1 MRGLAQRFEYRRR
14 VTPLALLGALAI
26 GLTLGLLGSGGSILT
41 VPVLVYLVGVPE
53 KAAIAESLAIV
64 CLIAGGGVIPFIFR
78 RLVSWSTVLLFS
90 LPGMVGAYMGALAAT
105 RISARVQLILFAVLM
120 LSAAGLMLRRSV
132 AHADSSPHDPKAPGA
147 NASGA
152 PAMKQEFETVIVQ
165 GFGIG
170 VLTGLVGVGGGFLI
184 VPALVLLV
192 HLPMHKAVGTSLATI
207 TLNSAAGF
215 YKHAQVLPSLHLQL
229 DWHLITLFGALG
241 IVGSLTGGAIAR
253 YVPHDRLRR
262 TFGVFLVIM
271 AVFLL
276 WKNTH
281 RPLSRPLTPRRLLT
295 PRKHTSTA
303 AFSLTKPLRHIPVT
317 PPADSGPV

>member
-1 MRGLAQRFEYRRR
+1 MGYVTQASPRPFPRRDR
-14 VTPLALLGALAI
+14 PASSIVRAVTPLALLGALAI

-64 CLIAGGGVIPFIFR
+64 GLIAGGGVIPFIVR

-132 AHADSSPHDPKAPGA
+132 AHADSAPHSPTGPTSPGPTSPVLA
-147 NASGA
+147 TTASTFN
-152 PAMKQEFETVIVQ
+152 PLHKQEFETVIVQ

-192 HLPMHKAVGTSLATI
+192 HLPMHMAVGTSLATI

-229 DWHLITLFGALG
+229 DWHIITLFAALG
-241 IVGSLTGGAIAR
+241 IVGSLTGSAIAR

-262 TFGVFLVIM
+262 MFGVFLVIM
-271 AVFLL
+271 AAFLL
-276 WKNTH
+276 WKNTLGH
-281 RPLSRPLTPRRLLT
+281 
-295 PRKHTSTA
+295 
-303 AFSLTKPLRHIPVT
+303 
-317 PPADSGPV
+317 

>member
-1 MRGLAQRFEYRRR
+1 

-64 CLIAGGGVIPFIFR
+64 GLIAGGGVIPFAFR

-132 AHADSSPHDPKAPGA
+132 AHADSTPHNPADPTAPGA
-147 NASGA
+147 SAGANAKPSNASA
-152 PAMKQEFETVIVQ
+152 TKQEFETVIVQ

-192 HLPMHKAVGTSLATI
+192 HLPMHMAVGTSLATI

-229 DWHLITLFGALG
+229 DWHLILLFAALG
-241 IVGSLTGGAIAR
+241 IVGSLTGGVIAR

-271 AVFLL
+271 ASFLL
-276 WKNTH
+276 WKNTLGH
-281 RPLSRPLTPRRLLT
+281 
-295 PRKHTSTA
+295 
-303 AFSLTKPLRHIPVT
+303 
-317 PPADSGPV
+317 

>member
-1 MRGLAQRFEYRRR
+1 VA

-132 AHADSSPHDPKAPGA
+132 AHADSTPHKPSAASAPGS
-147 NASGA
+147 NPSDDGGT
-152 PAMKQEFETVIVQ
+152 KQEFETIIVQ

-253 YVPHDRLRR
+253 YVPHERLRR
-262 TFGVFLVIM
+262 MFGVFLVIM
-271 AVFLL
+271 ASFLL
-276 WKNTH
+276 WKNTLGH
-281 RPLSRPLTPRRLLT
+281 
-295 PRKHTSTA
+295 
-303 AFSLTKPLRHIPVT
+303 
-317 PPADSGPV
+317 

>member
-1 MRGLAQRFEYRRR
+1 MYRRFGYRRR
-14 VTPLALLGALAI
+14 VTPLAVLGALAI

-41 VPVLVYLVGVPE
+41 VPVLVYLVGIPE

-90 LPGMVGAYMGALAAT
+90 LPGMVGAYLGALAAT

-132 AHADSSPHDPKAPGA
+132 AHADSSPLNPKKAGA
-147 NASGA
+147 NAGDA
-152 PAMKQEFETVIVQ
+152 PAKQEFETVIVQ

-215 YKHAQVLPSLHLQL
+215 YKHAQVLPSMHLQL
-229 DWHLITLFGALG
+229 DWHIITLFGALG
-241 IVGSLTGGAIAR
+241 VVGSLTGGAIAR
-253 YVPHDRLRR
+253 YVPHERLRR
-262 TFGVFLVIM
+262 MFGVFLVIM

-276 WKNTH
+276 WKNTFGH
-281 RPLSRPLTPRRLLT
+281 
-295 PRKHTSTA
+295 
-303 AFSLTKPLRHIPVT
+303 
-317 PPADSGPV
+317 

>member
-1 MRGLAQRFEYRRR
+1 

-64 CLIAGGGVIPFIFR
+64 GLIAGGGVIPFAFR
-78 RLVSWSTVLLFS
+78 GLVSWSTVLLFS
-90 LPGMVGAYMGALAAT
+90 VPGMVGAYMGALAAT

-132 AHADSSPHDPKAPGA
+132 AHADSAPHNPATPGA
-147 NASGA
+147 PPSDA
-152 PAMKQEFETVIVQ
+152 PPATQEFETVIVQ

-192 HLPMHKAVGTSLATI
+192 HLPMHMAVGTSLATI

-215 YKHAQVLPSLHLQL
+215 YKHAQILPSLHLQL
-229 DWHLITLFGALG
+229 DWHLIGLFAALG

-262 TFGVFLVIM
+262 TFGAFLVIM
-271 AVFLL
+271 ATFLL
-276 WKNTH
+276 WKNTLGH
-281 RPLSRPLTPRRLLT
+281 
-295 PRKHTSTA
+295 
-303 AFSLTKPLRHIPVT
+303 
-317 PPADSGPV
+317 

>member
-1 MRGLAQRFEYRRR
+1 

-41 VPVLVYLVGVPE
+41 VPVLVYVVGVPE

-78 RLVSWSTVLLFS
+78 RLVSWSTVMLFS

-120 LSAAGLMLRRSV
+120 LSAAGLMFRRSV
-132 AHADSSPHDPKAPGA
+132 AHADSSPHKPAHPTHTGP
-147 NASGA
+147 NMSGESA
-152 PAMKQEFETVIVQ
+152 TKQEFETIIVQ

-215 YKHAQVLPSLHLQL
+215 YKHAQALPSLHLQL
-229 DWHLITLFGALG
+229 DWHLIMLFGALG
-241 IVGSLTGGAIAR
+241 VVGSLTGGAIAR
-253 YVPHDRLRR
+253 YIPHERLRR
-262 TFGVFLVIM
+262 MFGVFLVIM
-271 AVFLL
+271 ACFLL
-276 WKNTH
+276 WKNTIGH
-281 RPLSRPLTPRRLLT
+281 
-295 PRKHTSTA
+295 
-303 AFSLTKPLRHIPVT
+303 
-317 PPADSGPV
+317 

>member
-1 MRGLAQRFEYRRR
+1 

-64 CLIAGGGVIPFIFR
+64 GLIAGGGVIPFVVR

-90 LPGMVGAYMGALAAT
+90 LPGMVGAYLGALAAT

-132 AHADSSPHDPKAPGA
+132 AHADSAPHDPTSPGPTLA
-147 NASGA
+147 AASTFN
-152 PAMKQEFETVIVQ
+152 PLHKQELETVIVQ

-192 HLPMHKAVGTSLATI
+192 HLPMHMAVGTSLATI
-207 TLNSAAGF
+207 TLNSTAGF

-229 DWHLITLFGALG
+229 DWHIITLFAALG
-241 IVGSLTGGAIAR
+241 IVGSLTGSAIAR
-253 YVPHDRLRR
+253 HVPHDRLRR
-262 TFGVFLVIM
+262 MFGLFLVVM
-271 AVFLL
+271 AAFLL
-276 WKNTH
+276 WKNTLGH
-281 RPLSRPLTPRRLLT
+281 
-295 PRKHTSTA
+295 
-303 AFSLTKPLRHIPVT
+303 
-317 PPADSGPV
+317 

>member
-1 MRGLAQRFEYRRR
+1 MA

-64 CLIAGGGVIPFIFR
+64 GMIAGVGVIPFVVR

-90 LPGMVGAYMGALAAT
+90 LPGMVGAYLGALAAT

-132 AHADSSPHDPKAPGA
+132 AHADSAPHNPARPDADAAGAAVHGSAFLPATAP
-147 NASGA
+147 
-152 PAMKQEFETVIVQ
+152 KQEFETIIVQ

-192 HLPMHKAVGTSLATI
+192 HLPMHMAVGTSLATI
-207 TLNSAAGF
+207 TLNSTAGF

-229 DWHLITLFGALG
+229 DWHVILLFAALG
-241 IVGSLTGGAIAR
+241 SVGSLTGSAIAR

-262 TFGVFLVIM
+262 MFGVFLVIM
-271 AVFLL
+271 AAFLL
-276 WKNTH
+276 WKNTLGH
-281 RPLSRPLTPRRLLT
+281 
-295 PRKHTSTA
+295 
-303 AFSLTKPLRHIPVT
+303 
-317 PPADSGPV
+317 

>member
-1 MRGLAQRFEYRRR
+1 M
-14 VTPLALLGALAI
+14 TPLALFGALAI

-41 VPVLVYLVGVPE
+41 VPVLVYLVGIPE

-132 AHADSSPHDPKAPGA
+132 AHADSTPHKPHKPGDPAPV
-147 NASGA
+147 ASNDQ
-152 PAMKQEFETVIVQ
+152 PTKQEFETIIVQ

-192 HLPMHKAVGTSLATI
+192 HLPMHMAVGTSLATI

-229 DWHLITLFGALG
+229 DWHLILLFAALG
-241 IVGSLTGGAIAR
+241 VVGSLTGGVIAR

-262 TFGVFLVIM
+262 IFGVFLVIM
-271 AVFLL
+271 ATFLL
-276 WKNTH
+276 WKNTLGH
-281 RPLSRPLTPRRLLT
+281 
-295 PRKHTSTA
+295 
-303 AFSLTKPLRHIPVT
+303 
-317 PPADSGPV
+317 

>member
-1 MRGLAQRFEYRRR
+1 MTVTTLA
-14 VTPLALLGALAI
+14 VLGALAI

-41 VPVLVYLVGVPE
+41 VPVLVYLVGIPE

-78 RLVSWSTVLLFS
+78 GLVSWSTVLLFS

-132 AHADSSPHDPKAPGA
+132 AHADSSPHNPKAGA
-147 NASGA
+147 DASDA
-152 PAMKQEFETVIVQ
+152 PTKQEFETVIVQ

-192 HLPMHKAVGTSLATI
+192 HLPMHMAVGTSLATI

-215 YKHAQVLPSLHLQL
+215 YKHAQVLPSLHLEL
-229 DWHLITLFGALG
+229 DWHIITLFGALG
-241 IVGSLTGGAIAR
+241 VVGSLTGGAIAR
-253 YVPHDRLRR
+253 YVPHDRLRHM
-262 TFGVFLVIM
+262 FGVFLVIM

-276 WKNTH
+276 WKNTLGH
-281 RPLSRPLTPRRLLT
+281 
-295 PRKHTSTA
+295 
-303 AFSLTKPLRHIPVT
+303 
-317 PPADSGPV
+317 

>member
-1 MRGLAQRFEYRRR
+1 
-14 VTPLALLGALAI
+14 LAI

-41 VPVLVYLVGVPE
+41 VPVLVYLVGIPE

-78 RLVSWSTVLLFS
+78 RLVSWSTVMLFS

-132 AHADSSPHDPKAPGA
+132 AHADSKPHNPANPADPSAPGA
-147 NASGA
+147 NTSAA
-152 PAMKQEFETVIVQ
+152 TDAATKQEFETVIVQ

-215 YKHAQVLPSLHLQL
+215 YKHAQALPSLHLQL
-229 DWHLITLFGALG
+229 DWHLIALFGALG
-241 IVGSLTGGAIAR
+241 VVGSLTGGAIAR

-271 AVFLL
+271 ASFLL
-276 WKNTH
+276 WKNTLGH
-281 RPLSRPLTPRRLLT
+281 
-295 PRKHTSTA
+295 
-303 AFSLTKPLRHIPVT
+303 
-317 PPADSGPV
+317 

>member
-1 MRGLAQRFEYRRR
+1 M
-14 VTPLALLGALAI
+14 TPLALLGALAI

-41 VPVLVYLVGVPE
+41 VPVLVYVVGVPE

-64 CLIAGGGVIPFIFR
+64 CLIAGGGVIPFIFK

-90 LPGMVGAYMGALAAT
+90 LPGMIGAYMGALAAT

-120 LSAAGLMLRRSV
+120 LSAAGLMLRRSA
-132 AHADSSPHDPKAPGA
+132 AHRDSSQQE
-147 NASGA
+147 
-152 PAMKQEFETVIVQ
+152 PAGSAGFETVIVQ

-229 DWHLITLFGALG
+229 DWHIITLFGALG
-241 IVGSLTGGAIAR
+241 VVGSLTGGAIAR
-253 YVPHDRLRR
+253 FIPHERLRR
-262 TFGVFLVIM
+262 MFGVFLVIM
-271 AVFLL
+271 ASFLL
-276 WKNTH
+276 WKNTLGH
-281 RPLSRPLTPRRLLT
+281 
-295 PRKHTSTA
+295 
-303 AFSLTKPLRHIPVT
+303 
-317 PPADSGPV
+317 

>member
-1 MRGLAQRFEYRRR
+1 

-64 CLIAGGGVIPFIFR
+64 CLIAGGGVIPFIVR

-132 AHADSSPHDPKAPGA
+132 AHADSKPHNPAEPESSAPTA
-147 NASGA
+147 HTT
-152 PAMKQEFETVIVQ
+152 KQEFLAERSSSEYETIIVQ

-192 HLPMHKAVGTSLATI
+192 HLPMHMAVGTSLATI

-229 DWHLITLFGALG
+229 DWNLITLFAALG
-241 IVGSLTGGAIAR
+241 VVGSLTGGAIAR

-262 TFGVFLVIM
+262 MFGVFLVIM
-271 AVFLL
+271 AAFLL
-276 WKNTH
+276 WKNTLGH
-281 RPLSRPLTPRRLLT
+281 
-295 PRKHTSTA
+295 
-303 AFSLTKPLRHIPVT
+303 
-317 PPADSGPV
+317 

>member
-1 MRGLAQRFEYRRR
+1 M
-14 VTPLALLGALAI
+14 TPLALLGALAI

-78 RLVSWSTVLLFS
+78 GLVSWSTVMLFS

-105 RISARVQLILFAVLM
+105 RISARVQLILFAMLM

-132 AHADSSPHDPKAPGA
+132 AHADSAPHDPSAPGSA
-147 NASGA
+147 NSSDA
-152 PAMKQEFETVIVQ
+152 PATKQEFETVIVQ

-215 YKHAQVLPSLHLQL
+215 YKHAQALPSLHLQL

-262 TFGVFLVIM
+262 MFGVFLVIM
-271 AVFLL
+271 ASFLL
-276 WKNTH
+276 WKNTLGH
-281 RPLSRPLTPRRLLT
+281 
-295 PRKHTSTA
+295 
-303 AFSLTKPLRHIPVT
+303 
-317 PPADSGPV
+317 

>member
-1 MRGLAQRFEYRRR
+1 M
-14 VTPLALLGALAI
+14 TPLALLGALAI

-41 VPVLVYLVGVPE
+41 VPVLVYVVGVPE

-64 CLIAGGGVIPFIFR
+64 CLIAGGGVIPFIFK
-78 RLVSWSTVLLFS
+78 RLVSWSTVMLFS
-90 LPGMVGAYMGALAAT
+90 LPGMIGAYMGALAAT

-120 LSAAGLMLRRSV
+120 LSASALMLRRKRV
-132 AHADSSPHDPKAPGA
+132 D
-147 NASGA
+147 ASA
-152 PAMKQEFETVIVQ
+152 QEPAEPAGFETVIVQ

-229 DWHLITLFGALG
+229 DWHIITLFGLLG

-253 YVPHDRLRR
+253 YIPHERLRR
-262 TFGVFLVIM
+262 MFGVFLVIM
-271 AVFLL
+271 ACFLL
-276 WKNTH
+276 WKNTLGH
-281 RPLSRPLTPRRLLT
+281 
-295 PRKHTSTA
+295 
-303 AFSLTKPLRHIPVT
+303 
-317 PPADSGPV
+317 

>member
-1 MRGLAQRFEYRRR
+1 VA

-64 CLIAGGGVIPFIFR
+64 GLIAGGGVIPFAIR

-132 AHADSSPHDPKAPGA
+132 AHADSTPQSPHDPASAPPDSPESNPHA
-147 NASGA
+147 T
-152 PAMKQEFETVIVQ
+152 KQEFETVIVQ

-192 HLPMHKAVGTSLATI
+192 HLPMHMAVGTSLATI
-207 TLNSAAGF
+207 TLNSTAGF

-229 DWHLITLFGALG
+229 DWHLITLFAALG
-241 IVGSLTGGAIAR
+241 VVGSLTGGAIAR

-262 TFGVFLVIM
+262 MFGVFLVIM
-271 AVFLL
+271 ASFLL
-276 WKNTH
+276 WKNTLGH
-281 RPLSRPLTPRRLLT
+281 
-295 PRKHTSTA
+295 
-303 AFSLTKPLRHIPVT
+303 
-317 PPADSGPV
+317 

>member
-1 MRGLAQRFEYRRR
+1 

-64 CLIAGGGVIPFIFR
+64 CLIAGGGVIPFAFR
-78 RLVSWSTVLLFS
+78 RMVSWSTVMLFS

-132 AHADSSPHDPKAPGA
+132 AHADSSPHNPNAGA
-147 NASGA
+147 DASA
-152 PAMKQEFETVIVQ
+152 SPTKQEFETVIVQ

-215 YKHAQVLPSLHLQL
+215 YKHAQALPSLHLQL

-241 IVGSLTGGAIAR
+241 LVGSLTGGAIAR

-262 TFGVFLVIM
+262 LFGVFLVIM
-271 AVFLL
+271 ALFLL
-276 WKNTH
+276 WKNTLGH
-281 RPLSRPLTPRRLLT
+281 
-295 PRKHTSTA
+295 
-303 AFSLTKPLRHIPVT
+303 
-317 PPADSGPV
+317 

>member
-1 MRGLAQRFEYRRR
+1 
-14 VTPLALLGALAI
+14 VTPLALFGALAI

-64 CLIAGGGVIPFIFR
+64 CLIAGGGVIPFAFR

-90 LPGMVGAYMGALAAT
+90 LPGMIGAYMGALAAT

-132 AHADSSPHDPKAPGA
+132 AHADSTPHNPADPGAPGA
-147 NASGA
+147 SANASAA
-152 PAMKQEFETVIVQ
+152 PATKQEFETVIVQ

-262 TFGVFLVIM
+262 IFGVFLVIM
-271 AVFLL
+271 ASFLL
-276 WKNTH
+276 WKNTLGH
-281 RPLSRPLTPRRLLT
+281 
-295 PRKHTSTA
+295 
-303 AFSLTKPLRHIPVT
+303 
-317 PPADSGPV
+317 

>member
-1 MRGLAQRFEYRRR
+1 

-64 CLIAGGGVIPFIFR
+64 GLIAGGGVIPFIVR
-78 RLVSWSTVLLFS
+78 GLVSWSTVLLFS

-132 AHADSSPHDPKAPGA
+132 AHADSAPHRPTSPGPVSPGLA
-147 NASGA
+147 TAASTFN
-152 PAMKQEFETVIVQ
+152 PLHKQEFETVIVQ

-192 HLPMHKAVGTSLATI
+192 HLPMHMAVGTSLATI

-229 DWHLITLFGALG
+229 DWHIITLFAALG
-241 IVGSLTGGAIAR
+241 VVGSLTGSAIAR

-262 TFGVFLVIM
+262 MFGVFLVIM
-271 AVFLL
+271 AAFLL
-276 WKNTH
+276 WKNTLGH
-281 RPLSRPLTPRRLLT
+281 
-295 PRKHTSTA
+295 
-303 AFSLTKPLRHIPVT
+303 
-317 PPADSGPV
+317 

>member
-1 MRGLAQRFEYRRR
+1 MA

-41 VPVLVYLVGVPE
+41 VPVLVYVVGVPE

-64 CLIAGGGVIPFIFR
+64 CLIAGGGVIPFVIR

-90 LPGMVGAYMGALAAT
+90 LPGMVGSYLGALAAT

-132 AHADSSPHDPKAPGA
+132 AHADTAPHNPTPGPRAQGLAVPGSPEAGLTGVTAAMPKY
-147 NASGA
+147 
-152 PAMKQEFETVIVQ
+152 KQEVETVIVQ

-192 HLPMHKAVGTSLATI
+192 HLPMHMAVGTSLATI

-229 DWHLITLFGALG
+229 DWHIITLFAALG
-241 IVGSLTGGAIAR
+241 VVGSLTGSAIAR
-253 YVPHDRLRR
+253 YVPHERLRR
-262 TFGVFLVIM
+262 MFGVFLVIM
-271 AVFLL
+271 AGFLL
-276 WKNTH
+276 WKNTLGH
-281 RPLSRPLTPRRLLT
+281 
-295 PRKHTSTA
+295 
-303 AFSLTKPLRHIPVT
+303 
-317 PPADSGPV
+317 

>member
-1 MRGLAQRFEYRRR
+1 MSRFEYRRA

-41 VPVLVYLVGVPE
+41 VPVLVYVVGIPE

-64 CLIAGGGVIPFIFR
+64 CLIAGGGVIPFIIR

-132 AHADSSPHDPKAPGA
+132 AHADSTPHKPHDPGKPGSPPS
-147 NASGA
+147 NAA
-152 PAMKQEFETVIVQ
+152 TKQEFETVIVQ

-192 HLPMHKAVGTSLATI
+192 HLPMHMAVGTSLATI

-215 YKHAQVLPSLHLQL
+215 YKHAQVLPSLHLEL
-229 DWHLITLFGALG
+229 DWHLIGLFAALG
-241 IVGSLTGGAIAR
+241 VVGSLTGGAIAR
-253 YVPHDRLRR
+253 YVPHERLRR
-262 TFGVFLVIM
+262 IFGVFLVIM
-271 AVFLL
+271 ATFLL
-276 WKNTH
+276 WKNTLGH
-281 RPLSRPLTPRRLLT
+281 
-295 PRKHTSTA
+295 
-303 AFSLTKPLRHIPVT
+303 
-317 PPADSGPV
+317 

>member
-1 MRGLAQRFEYRRR
+1 M
-14 VTPLALLGALAI
+14 TPLALLGALAI

-41 VPVLVYLVGVPE
+41 VPVLVYLVGIPE

-64 CLIAGGGVIPFIFR
+64 CLIAGGGVIPFIVR
-78 RLVSWSTVLLFS
+78 RMVSWSTVLLFS
-90 LPGMVGAYMGALAAT
+90 MPGMVGAYMGALAAT

-132 AHADSSPHDPKAPGA
+132 AHADSSPHDPNKPKAPGG
-147 NASGA
+147 NAS
-152 PAMKQEFETVIVQ
+152 PSDSPTKQEFETIIVQ

-215 YKHAQVLPSLHLQL
+215 YKHAQALPALHLQL
-229 DWHLITLFGALG
+229 DWNLILLFGALG

-253 YVPHDRLRR
+253 YVPHNRLRR
-262 TFGVFLVIM
+262 MFGVFLVIM

-276 WKNTH
+276 WKNTLGH
-281 RPLSRPLTPRRLLT
+281 
-295 PRKHTSTA
+295 
-303 AFSLTKPLRHIPVT
+303 
-317 PPADSGPV
+317 

>member
-1 MRGLAQRFEYRRR
+1 VA

-64 CLIAGGGVIPFIFR
+64 GLIAAGGVIPFAVR

-132 AHADSSPHDPKAPGA
+132 AHADSTPGTPQKPHDPADAAAPGS
-147 NASGA
+147 ASNPHA
-152 PAMKQEFETVIVQ
+152 TKQEVETVIVQ

-192 HLPMHKAVGTSLATI
+192 HLPMHMAVGTSLATI

-215 YKHAQVLPSLHLQL
+215 YKHAQILPSLHLQL
-229 DWHLITLFGALG
+229 DWHLITLFAALG
-241 IVGSLTGGAIAR
+241 VVGSLTGGAIAR

-262 TFGVFLVIM
+262 IFGVFLVIM
-271 AVFLL
+271 ASFLL
-276 WKNTH
+276 WKNTLGH
-281 RPLSRPLTPRRLLT
+281 
-295 PRKHTSTA
+295 
-303 AFSLTKPLRHIPVT
+303 
-317 PPADSGPV
+317 